1 MNIKKYRPV
10 FHSPIP
16 RARWIL
22 VAVISLTLVLS
33 LAARFVWLQ
42 GVQTD
47 FLQEQGNARALR
59 VVPIMTHR
67 GVIQD
72 RNAEPLALSSPVT
85 SVWVLPKEVDLKDPN
100 WANVARRL
108 GFSKEAI
115 AQKITQNPRKHFVY
129 LKRHLFPSVE
139 KELSKLGVRGLYFQR
154 EYRRFYPDGEV
165 CAHILG
171 FANIDE
177 QGQEGLEMAYNKWL
191 QGEQGQERVLKDRA
205 GKEVEYI
212 QRVRPVRPGQSVTL
226 SIDRRLQ
233 YIAYKTL
240 LGAVKKHNAQGG
252 TVVLLDAHT
261 GEILA
266 MVNQPSYNP
275 NIRQNVDKQRFRN
288 RAVTDLFEPGS
299 VFKSLSMANV
309 LEQKVVP
316 RNILIDTNPGK
327 MSIGKYTVQDI
338 HNNGVLDLEGVIKKS
353 SNIGI
358 TKLTLK
364 TPPDSLYQL
373 LKKMGFGVATDSQF
387 PGEVSGRLYQAQRWH
402 PFILATLSFGYGV
415 SVTALQLAQSYAVL
429 ANGGYK
435 VPVSFLKVGDKQE
448 KTQVLSTA
456 AAKDVAR
463 MLTLNTLAGS
473 GTRAQVEGYFVAG
486 KTGTAKKVG
495 RHGYEKKYLSVFAG
509 FAPASNPRLVMVVII
524 DEPQGEYYGGLVA
537 APVFGKIMEGALRLL
552 NVPLDRPDKDIPIWE
567 LPAA

>member
-10 FHSPIP
+10 FHSPLP
-16 RARWIL
+16 RARWML
-22 VAVISLTLVLS
+22 VCVVGVALVLS
-33 LAARFVWLQ
+33 LVARFVWLQ
-42 GVQTD
+42 GFQKD
-47 FLQEQGNARALR
+47 FLQEQGDARALR

-85 SVWVLPKEVDLKDPN
+85 SVWVLPKEVNLKDPN

-108 GFSKEAI
+108 GFTKEAI
-115 AQKITQNPRKHFVY
+115 AQKVAQNPRKHFVY

-139 KELSKLGVRGLYFQR
+139 KELSKLGVQGLYFQR

-191 QGEQGQERVLKDRA
+191 QGEQGQERVLKDRS

-212 QRVRPVRPGQSVTL
+212 QRVRPVRPGQSITL

-233 YIAYKTL
+233 YIAYKAL

-252 TVVLLDAHT
+252 TVVLLDAHS

-309 LEQKVVP
+309 LEQHVVP

-327 MSIGKYTVQDI
+327 MAIGQYTVQDI
-338 HNNGVLDLEGVIKKS
+338 HNNGVLDMEGVIKKS

-373 LKKMGFGVATDSQF
+373 LKKMGFGVATESQF

-415 SVTALQLAQSYAVL
+415 SVTALQLAQAYAVL

-435 VPVSFLKVGDKQE
+435 VPVSFLKVGDEQQ
-448 KTQVLSTA
+448 KTQVLATA

-537 APVFGKIMEGALRLL
+537 APVFGQVMEGALRLL
-552 NVPLDRPDKDIPIWE
+552 SVPLDRPDKNMPIWE
-567 LPAA
+567 MPAA